1 MQHLRP
7 MDAPLCCTIRS
18 GGTLDPEWSDR
29 LGGMVIRASTARG
42 RPRVELSGPLPD
54 QAALVGILVSL
65 YNLGLPLIS
74 VACRTPRGVPEPAGE
89 PPDAG
94 GRPAP
99 GCARGADRAA
109 RGTHRRTGSDA
120 PAPAGSVQADSG
132 TE

>member
-1 MQHLRP
+1 MQHPRP
-7 MDAPLCCTIRS
+7 MDTPLCCTIRS
-18 GGTLDPEWSDR
+18 GGTLDPAWSDC

-42 RPRVELSGPLPD
+42 QPRVELSGRLPD

-74 VACRTPRGVPEPAGE
+74 VACRTPPGAPDLAGA

-99 GCARGADRAA
+99 GCVQGTDRAA
-109 RGTHRRTGSDA
+109 RGTHRRTGGDA
-120 PAPAGSVQADSG
+120 TARAGSVQADSD